1 MLEKNKKVIIEVA
14 LLIVIV
20 IILTVIVLI
29 ILNNFRMKRG
39 IQKYTCYSQVNN
51 DYVVVKYNR
60 NEVVSIIFTSEDKNA
75 YYSAY
80 DDLYKDVDGINVST
94 RSLLDISVDV
104 KNYPDQLSYFFDGD
118 NITTN
123 KKELKKI
130 IESKYEYIC
139 E

>member
-80 DDLYKDVDGINVST
+80 DDLYKDIDGIEVST
-94 RSLLDISVDV
+94 RSLLDITVDV